1 MPLSEDPSVQRF
13 IDYLCFEK
21 RFSPLTAKAYGDD
34 LQQFGHFL
42 EETYGELRLLQVSS
56 LQIRSWM
63 ASMSEQQLKARS
75 INRKLSCLKSFYRF
89 CRKVGLTTQNPA
101 AGIKVLKIPKR
112 LPVYVEEAGMQT
124 LQKQDVYPPGIE
136 GMGDRLL
143 INLLYQTGI
152 RVSELVN
159 LSVQQL
165 DLGKP
170 VLKVLG
176 KGNKERIIP
185 LQQTT
190 ADDIREFLKEK
201 ADSESWV
208 SSRYLFQKPD
218 GGPIAARK
226 AYGIVRKYLSLV
238 TTQEKKSPHVLR
250 HSFATHLTQHGADL
264 NAVKELL
271 GHASL
276 AATQVYTHH
285 SLDKIRDIHRKSHPK
300 G

>member
-1 MPLSEDPSVQRF
+1 MPVSGDPSVQSF
-13 IDYLCFEK
+13 INYLRFEK

-34 LQQFGHFL
+34 LEQFGLFL
-42 EETYGELRLLQVSS
+42 EETYGEVRLLDVSS

-63 ASMSEQQLKARS
+63 AAMAEQQLKARS
-75 INRKLSCLKSFYRF
+75 INRKLSCLKSFYRY
-89 CRKVGLTTQNPA
+89 CRKAGLITRNPA
-101 AGIKVLKIPKR
+101 DGIKVLKIPKR
-112 LPVYVEEAGMQT
+112 LPVYVEEHGLQT
-124 LQKQDVYPPGIE
+124 LQHQDVYPPGIE
-136 GMGDRLL
+136 GIADRLM

-159 LSVQQL
+159 LTVQQL

-185 LQQTT
+185 LQQAT
-190 ADDIREFLKEK
+190 ADDIRDFLKEK
-201 ADSESWV
+201 STLDNWT
-208 SSRYLFQKPD
+208 SSRYLFQKP
-218 GGPIAARK
+218 GGEPVSARK
-226 AYGIVRKYLSLV
+226 VYGIVRKYLSLV

>member
-1 MPLSEDPSVQRF
+1 MPVSGDLSVQQF
-13 IDYLCFEK
+13 IDYLRFEK

-34 LQQFGHFL
+34 LGQFGLFL
-42 EETYGELRLLQVSS
+42 EETYGEVRLLEVSP

-63 ASMSEQQLKARS
+63 AAMAEQQFKARS

-89 CRKVGLTTQNPA
+89 CRKAGLTTRNPA
-101 AGIKVLKIPKR
+101 VGIKVLKIPKR
-112 LPVYVEEAGMQT
+112 LPVYVEEQGLQT
-124 LQKQDVYPPGIE
+124 LQHQDVYPPGIE
-136 GMGDRLL
+136 GIADRLM

-159 LSVQQL
+159 LTVQQL

-185 LQQTT
+185 LQQAT
-190 ADDIREFLKEK
+190 ADEIRDFLHAKSTLEG
-201 ADSESWV
+201 WT
-208 SSRYLFQKPD
+208 SSRYLFQKP
-218 GGPIAARK
+218 GGETVSARK
-226 AYGIVRKYLSLV
+226 VYGIVRKYLSLV